1 MIGDFDSILS
11 DEEAQRLESAFQAL
25 GATSANGE
33 RPVSEAEERAWF
45 AHLQQG
51 DARGQRALAWRLTG
65 KVNVAQLTAES
76 RRWCGKRRAWT
87 CATFLRTKTVW

>member
-1 MIGDFDSILS
+1 MTGDECPPFYAPFPARPGKGDNAVIGDFDSILS
-11 DEEAQRLESAFQAL
+11 DEEAQRLESAFLAL

-51 DARGQRALAWRLTG
+51 DARGQRALAG
-65 KVNVAQLTAES
+65 A
-76 RRWCGKRRAWT
+76 
-87 CATFLRTKTVW
+87 

>member
-11 DEEAQRLESAFQAL
+11 DEEAQRLESAFLAL

-51 DARGQRALAWRLTG
+51 DARGQRALALAPDG
-65 KVNVAQLTAES
+65 KGECCPTDGGAAGAGAGNAG
-76 RRWCGKRRAWT
+76 RGRA
-87 CATFLRTKTVW
+87 LRF

>member
-25 GATSANGE
+25 GAASANGE
-33 RPVSEAEERAWF
+33 RSVSEAEERAWF

-65 KVNVAQLTAES
+65 KWIS
-76 RRWCGKRRAWT
+76 PGWRRRCRRWCGRRRAWT
-87 CATFLRTKTVW
+87 CATFLMTKTG

>member
-1 MIGDFDSILS
+1 MNVPRFMRYPGTAGQGDNAVIGDFDSILS

-25 GATSANGE
+25 GAASANGE

-65 KVNVAQLTAES
+65 
-76 RRWCGKRRAWT
+76 AWMSPN
-87 CATFLRTKTVW
+87 